1 MEYISTQFM
10 FRKCLVNKGEK
21 ELSIEPGGM
30 VTLKKKRKASKLEKW
45 LKRWKVSFEN
55 GISKVP

>member
-1 MEYISTQFM
+1 M

-21 ELSIEPGGM
+21 ELSIEPGGT
-30 VTLKKKRKASKLEKW
+30 VTLKKRRKASKLEKW